1 LPLFLPCPEKVDTWR
16 TRINCETFMFLEVLL
31 IVPQAV
37 AKRYGE
43 TDAHNNRLT
52 L

>member
-1 LPLFLPCPEKVDTWR
+1 
-16 TRINCETFMFLEVLL
+16 MFLEVLL

-37 AKRYGE
+37 AKHYGE
-43 TDAHNNRLT
+43 TNAYDNRLT